1 MKKRDQPR
9 KVVAQCYVH
18 VRLAALKDRDEK
30 EVFCLIATEDEAFT
44 YNHKVNQISPIQEH
58 FMIMKAIEN
67 GVSEERVARTLDVN
81 VAHLRQK
88 RDLLKGICAEAVEL
102 LKERRAPP
110 TALRELKK
118 VKPMRQ
124 MEMAELMIVSN
135 NFIAPYATCVSVA
148 TPRDQRL
155 EPDKDKKLH
164 GLKPDDA
171 ARMEREREKLGRDSR
186 LIEEPYGRNVL
197 NLVPVVSYIRRLLDN
212 AAVVRHLS
220 RRHGDMLAE
229 FQRIVEATTLE
240 QEA

>member
-1 MKKRDQPR
+1 M
-9 KVVAQCYVH
+9 
-18 VRLAALKDRDEK
+18 
-30 EVFCLIATEDEAFT
+30 
-44 YNHKVNQISPIQEH
+44 
-58 FMIMKAIEN
+58 
-67 GVSEERVARTLDVN
+67 AR
-81 VAHLRQK
+81 LRQK

-102 LKERRAPP
+102 LKERRASP
-110 TALRELKK
+110 TALREQRK

-124 MEMAELMIVSN
+124 IEMAELMIASN
-135 NFIAPYATCVSVA
+135 NFSTPYAKCLSVA

-155 EPDKDKKLH
+155 EPDKELH

-171 ARMEREREKLGRDSR
+171 ARMEREMEKLGRDFR
-186 LIEEPYGRNVL
+186 LIEESYGRNVL

-240 QEA
+240 EEA